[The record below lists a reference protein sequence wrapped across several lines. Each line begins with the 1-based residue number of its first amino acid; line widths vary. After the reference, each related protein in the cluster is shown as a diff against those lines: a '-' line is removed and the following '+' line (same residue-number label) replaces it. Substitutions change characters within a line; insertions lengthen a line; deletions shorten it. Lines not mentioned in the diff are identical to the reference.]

1 MFTHKKIDLHL
12 HFDGSLP
19 LAYAYT
25 LEKQHPSLQKLDEKA
40 FQKRMQVDADCHSLY
55 DYLARFDTP
64 LALLQTPEALYFGM
78 CACIENLANQGLI
91 YAEIRFAPQ
100 QHTRGGLSQQRVV
113 EILLQARKDCALR
126 FSQLKV
132 NFILCMMVLGE
143 ESLTHQANVE
153 TVHLCHRY
161 LKDGVV
167 ALDLAGA
174 EGLAPMIDF
183 KQLFALARSYQIPL
197 TIHAGESYG
206 PENIKTAIAFG
217 ASRIGHGTSALQDE
231 EVMAL
236 LRDQQIPL
244 EVCITSNVQCEVTAS
259 YEAHPI
265 HQYLSYGI
273 PITIN
278 TDNMTISHTDLDKE
292 YAYLMKYQNFQKEDL
307 AACLSTS
314 LQAAFLSEHEKNE
327 LRNLLQKESL

>member
-25 LEKQHPSLQKLDEKA
+25 LAKQHPSLQKLDEKA

-132 NFILCMMVLGE
+132 NFILCMICL
-143 ESLTHQANVE
+143 L
-153 TVHLCHRY
+153 Y
-161 LKDGVV
+161 
-167 ALDLAGA
+167 
-174 EGLAPMIDF
+174 
-183 KQLFALARSYQIPL
+183 
-197 TIHAGESYG
+197 
-206 PENIKTAIAFG
+206 
-217 ASRIGHGTSALQDE
+217 TSPSP
-231 EVMAL
+231 
-236 LRDQQIPL
+236 RDR
-244 EVCITSNVQCEVTAS
+244 
-259 YEAHPI
+259 
-265 HQYLSYGI
+265 G
-273 PITIN
+273 
-278 TDNMTISHTDLDKE
+278 
-292 YAYLMKYQNFQKEDL
+292 
-307 AACLSTS
+307 
-314 LQAAFLSEHEKNE
+314 
-327 LRNLLQKESL
+327 